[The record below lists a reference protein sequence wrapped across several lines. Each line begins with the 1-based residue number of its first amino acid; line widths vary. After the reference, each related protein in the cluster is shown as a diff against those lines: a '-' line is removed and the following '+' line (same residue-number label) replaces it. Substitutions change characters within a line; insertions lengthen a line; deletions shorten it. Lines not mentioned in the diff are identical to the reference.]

1 MSLGSNERIDDYY
14 LDCDASDNSSS
25 YSANEDDEEEIV
37 CDDDDGIVIETQN
50 VRNSRSEVDVDY
62 EMHSLLDHFEMLN
75 LFSWNKNI
83 RNILTLSI
91 YRRRSSET

>member
-62 EMHSLLDHFEMLN
+62 EVISFFGFMRRIIIERHST
-75 LFSWNKNI
+75 W
-83 RNILTLSI
+83 
-91 YRRRSSET
+91 YSSFFNVAVGLG